1 MAQVSFSKAA
11 ALSVF
16 LLVASLATIVSAQEM
31 APAPSPLLLVA
42 SLATIVSAQEM
53 APAPSPSQVTGAGF
67 SVPASGAFVAVSVV
81 VSLMGLLKM

>member
-16 LLVASLATIVSAQEM
+16 LLVASM
-31 APAPSPLLLVA
+31 AA
-42 SLATIVSAQEM
+42 IVSAQEM
-53 APAPSPSQVTGAGF
+53 APAPSPSLVTGAGF

-81 VSLMGLLKM
+81 VLKM

>member
-11 ALSVF
+11 ALSM
-16 LLVASLATIVSAQEM
+16 I
-31 APAPSPLLLVA
+31 LLVA

-53 APAPSPSQVTGAGF
+53 APAPSPSLVTGAGF
-67 SVPASGAFVAVSVV
+67 SVQVSGAFVAVSVV

>member
-11 ALSVF
+11 ALSVV
-16 LLVASLATIVSAQEM
+16 LLVASM
-31 APAPSPLLLVA
+31 VA
-42 SLATIVSAQEM
+42 LVSAQEM
-53 APAPSPSQVTGAGF
+53 APAPSPSLVTGAGF

>member
-1 MAQVSFSKAA
+1 M
-11 ALSVF
+11 F
-16 LLVASLATIVSAQEM
+16 LLVATLFALVSGQEE
-31 APAPSPLLLVA
+31 
-42 SLATIVSAQEM
+42 EM